1 MKELNVKLNKDEIA
15 IIIDLLEY
23 KEESLDDQIGDLEGY
38 EEYEEYEEDVK
49 LLSNNLEE
57 TRKMLEKFNKLWEEI
72 K

>member
-38 EEYEEYEEDVK
+38 EEYEEDVK

-57 TRKMLEKFNKLWEEI
+57 TRVLLAKFNKLWEEI

>member
-38 EEYEEYEEDVK
+38 E
-49 LLSNNLEE
+49 
-57 TRKMLEKFNKLWEEI
+57 
-72 K
+72 

>member
-38 EEYEEYEEDVK
+38 EEYEEDVK

-57 TRKMLEKFNKLWEEI
+57 TRSMLEKFNKLWEEI

>member
-23 KEESLDDQIGDLEGY
+23 KEESLDDQIDDLEGQ
-38 EEYEEYEEDVK
+38 EEYEEDVK

-57 TRKMLEKFNKLWEEI
+57 TRSMLEKFNKLWEKI

>member
-1 MKELNVKLNKDEIA
+1 MKKLNVELSRDEIA

-38 EEYEEYEEDVK
+38 EEYEEDVK

-57 TRKMLEKFNKLWEEI
+57 TRSMLEKFNKLWEEI

>member
-38 EEYEEYEEDVK
+38 EEYEEDVK

>member
-38 EEYEEYEEDVK
+38 EEYEEDVK

-57 TRKMLEKFNKLWEEI
+57 TRSMLEKFNKLWEEM

>member
-38 EEYEEYEEDVK
+38 EEYEEDVK
-49 LLSNNLEE
+49 LLNNNLEE

>member
-38 EEYEEYEEDVK
+38 EEYEEDVK

-57 TRKMLEKFNKLWEEI
+57 TGKMLEKFNKLWEEI

>member
-38 EEYEEYEEDVK
+38 EEYEEDVK

-57 TRKMLEKFNKLWEEI
+57 TRKMLEKFNKLWEEM

>member
-23 KEESLDDQIGDLEGY
+23 KEESLDAQIGDLEG
-38 EEYEEYEEDVK
+38 YEEYEEDVK

-57 TRKMLEKFNKLWEEI
+57 TRVLLDKFNKLWEEI

>member
-38 EEYEEYEEDVK
+38 EEYEEDVK

-57 TRKMLEKFNKLWEEI
+57 TRKMLEKFNKLWEKI